1 MEDFKQRYIA
11 ARRAVIAQDL
21 SRLNPMQR
29 QAAMTT
35 EGPLLLLAGAGSGK
49 TTVLIQR
56 VYNLLTYGRG
66 SDSEEVPAWATE
78 EDLQFLESF
87 PARPTEE
94 DVRRAR
100 RLCALDAPKPWE
112 IIAITF
118 TNKAAGELKD
128 RLAARLGPEAN
139 DIWAS
144 TFHSACV
151 RILRRDIDRLGFDKD
166 FTIYDTDDSKRVIKD
181 ILKELNL
188 EEKTF
193 PPRSVLAAISHSKDQ
208 YETPE
213 DFAKRYEAAGD
224 WKMTRIAKIY
234 AAYAKKLR
242 TANALDFD
250 DIIFHT
256 VTLLQQERSVLDYY
270 QRKFR
275 YVLVDEYQDTNH
287 LQYLLTSLLA
297 GGYKNLCVVGDDDQS
312 IYRFRGANIE
322 NILNFEE
329 QYPTARTIR
338 LEQNYRSTQNILDA
352 ANAVIQ
358 NNQGRKGKTLWTDNG
373 GGDVVTVKT
382 TFNESD
388 EANYVAGDILM
399 GVNRGRNFRDTAV
412 LYRMNA
418 QSNALEYAMKRNGIA
433 YRIVGGTKFFD
444 RAEVKDVLSY
454 LCVLNNPLDDLR
466 LRRILNVPARGIGNT
481 TIEKLTVVAAEQQ
494 LSLYETI
501 RNADLFP
508 ELKSAAAKLLKF
520 ADLIDSL
527 RAAGGRLALPEFYDQ
542 VLDDTGYVRALE
554 EKNDM
559 ESRGRIENVQ
569 ELKSNILG
577 FLDGEPEDPT
587 LSGFLNEIALYTDLD
602 SVSADDDCV
611 TMMTMHAAKGLE
623 FPVVYVVGVEEGLFP
638 GQSAAYDPEELEEER
653 RICYVAMTRAKE
665 KLTLTNARQRMLYGK
680 TSPCQPSRF
689 LKEIPEANMEW
700 QGKPEPR
707 PERSEWDA
715 DGFGSPS
722 WDDDFDGSFRQK
734 GSYGG
739 YRASSGS
746 YSGGGG
752 SYGGRSGGYG
762 GGGISSWQRS
772 SVPSGGS
779 VSSGRSY
786 SGTGAGRTAKSSPAR
801 SASPAGKPAA
811 KAAAAVEFQAGDR
824 VEHSAFGQ
832 GTVLSLTPMGGD
844 ALMEV
849 QFGEIRKKLMWK
861 TAGAHMKKV

>member
-1 MEDFKQRYIA
+1 M
-11 ARRAVIAQDL
+11 
-21 SRLNPMQR
+21 
-29 QAAMTT
+29 
-35 EGPLLLLAGAGSGK
+35 
-49 TTVLIQR
+49 
-56 VYNLLTYGRG
+56 
-66 SDSEEVPAWATE
+66 
-78 EDLQFLESF
+78 
-87 PARPTEE
+87 
-94 DVRRAR
+94 
-100 RLCALDAPKPWE
+100 
-112 IIAITF
+112 
-118 TNKAAGELKD
+118 
-128 RLAARLGPEAN
+128 
-139 DIWAS
+139 
-144 TFHSACV
+144 
-151 RILRRDIDRLGFDKD
+151 
-166 FTIYDTDDSKRVIKD
+166 
-181 ILKELNL
+181 
-188 EEKTF
+188 
-193 PPRSVLAAISHSKDQ
+193 
-208 YETPE
+208 
-213 DFAKRYEAAGD
+213 
-224 WKMTRIAKIY
+224 
-234 AAYAKKLR
+234 
-242 TANALDFD
+242 
-250 DIIFHT
+250 
-256 VTLLQQERSVLDYY
+256 
-270 QRKFR
+270 
-275 YVLVDEYQDTNH
+275 
-287 LQYLLTSLLA
+287 
-297 GGYKNLCVVGDDDQS
+297 
-312 IYRFRGANIE
+312 
-322 NILNFEE
+322 
-329 QYPTARTIR
+329 
-338 LEQNYRSTQNILDA
+338 
-352 ANAVIQ
+352 
-358 NNQGRKGKTLWTDNG
+358 
-373 GGDVVTVKT
+373 
-382 TFNESD
+382 
-388 EANYVAGDILM
+388 
-399 GVNRGRNFRDTAV
+399 
-412 LYRMNA
+412 
-418 QSNALEYAMKRNGIA
+418 
-433 YRIVGGTKFFD
+433 GGTKFFD

-722 WDDDFDGSFRQK
+722 WDDGFDGSFRQK

-739 YRASSGS
+739 YRASSGG
-746 YSGGGG
+746 YGGG

-762 GGGISSWQRS
+762 GGASWQRS
-772 SVPSGGS
+772 SAPGGGS
-779 VSSGRSY
+779 SSAGRSY
-786 SGTGAGRTAKSSPAR
+786 SATASGRTARPSPAR
-801 SASPAGKPAA
+801 SASPAGKPAP
-811 KAAAAVEFQAGDR
+811 KAAATVQFQAGDR

-832 GTVLSLTPMGGD
+832 GTVLSVTPMGGD

-849 QFGEIRKKLMWK
+849 QFGDIRKKLMWK